1 MAYNY
6 EYPYTDPNRYNAD
19 WLLNK
24 MKELEG
30 RLDGI
35 LEDALKLT
43 KEYVD
48 TRLSKYQAQ
57 IAQIRKEIEA
67 VSSRTDELSD
77 EIVRQVLRLEG
88 LISDAER
95 QAENLFII
103 ANNRTDLQIE
113 RNNEYIFREIEDNIL
128 ANITVINYFTGEH
141 VTVQDMFDYL
151 ASLHLENATTYNGL
165 RDKNLTYNELIA
177 KRITYTELVKNGATV
192 LSEKEK

>member
-35 LEDALKLT
+35 VEEALALT
-43 KEYVD
+43 KIYVD
-48 TRLSKYQAQ
+48 NRLETYQSQ
-57 IAQIRKEIEA
+57 IESIRREISA
-67 VSSRTDELSD
+67 VSQRTVTLSAHVAN
-77 EIVRQVLRLEG
+77 EVLRLEAEI
-88 LISDAER
+88 LDAER
-95 QAENLFII
+95 KAESLFII

-128 ANITVINYFTGEH
+128 GNITVINYFTGEH
-141 VTVQDMFDYL
+141 MSVQGMFDYL
-151 ASLHLENATTYNGL
+151 ASLHLQNAINYNGL
-165 RDKNLTYNELIA
+165 RDKNLTYTELIA
-177 KRITYTELVKNGATV
+177 KSITYTELVKNGAT
-192 LSEKEK
+192 LL

>member
-24 MKELEG
+24 MKELES

-48 TRLSKYQAQ
+48 IRLSDYQAQ
-57 IAQIRKEIEA
+57 IAQIRNEIQA
-67 VSSRTDELSD
+67 VSDRTDELSE
-77 EIVRQVLRLEG
+77 EIVQQVVRLDG

-95 QAENLFII
+95 KAESLFII

-128 ANITVINYFTGEH
+128 ANITVINYFTGED

-151 ASLHLENATTYNGL
+151 ASLHLENAITYNGL
-165 RDKNLTYNELIA
+165 RDKNLTYTELIA
-177 KRITYTELVKNGATV
+177 KSITYTELVKNGAT
-192 LSEKEK
+192 LL

>member
-35 LEDALKLT
+35 LEEALKLT

-48 TRLSKYQAQ
+48 TRLSEYQAQ
-57 IAQIRKEIEA
+57 IVQIRKEIQA
-67 VSSRTDELSD
+67 VSDRTYELSA
-77 EIVRQVLRLEG
+77 EMVQQVMRLEG

-95 QAENLFII
+95 EAESLFII

-128 ANITVINYFTGEH
+128 ANITVINYFTGER
-141 VTVQDMFDYL
+141 VTVQNMFDYL
-151 ASLHLENATTYNGL
+151 ASLHLENAITYNGL
-165 RDKNLTYNELIA
+165 RDKNLTYTELKA
-177 KRITYTELVKNGATV
+177 KSITYTELVKNGAIV
-192 LSEKEK
+192 L

>member
-35 LEDALKLT
+35 LEEALKLT

-48 TRLSKYQAQ
+48 TRLSEYQAQ
-57 IAQIRKEIEA
+57 IAQIRNEIQA
-67 VSSRTDELSD
+67 VSDRTDAISE
-77 EIVRQVLRLEG
+77 EIVRQVVRLEG

-95 QAENLFII
+95 EAESLFII

-141 VTVQDMFDYL
+141 TTVQDMFDYL
-151 ASLHLENATTYNGL
+151 ASLHLQNAITYNGL
-165 RDKNLTYNELIA
+165 RDKNLTYTELIA
-177 KRITYTELVKNGATV
+177 KSITYTELVKNGATV
-192 LSEKEK
+192 L

>member
-35 LEDALKLT
+35 LAEALKLT

-48 TRLSKYQAQ
+48 TRLSEYQAQ
-57 IAQIRKEIEA
+57 IVQIRKEIQA
-67 VSSRTDELSD
+67 VSDRTDELSA
-77 EIVRQVLRLEG
+77 EMVQQVMRLED

-95 QAENLFII
+95 EAESLFII

-128 ANITVINYFTGEH
+128 ANITVINYFTGER
-141 VTVQDMFDYL
+141 VTVQNMFDYL
-151 ASLHLENATTYNGL
+151 ASLHLENAITYNGL
-165 RDKNLTYNELIA
+165 RDKNLTYTELIA
-177 KRITYTELVKNGATV
+177 KRITYTELVKKGGI
-192 LSEKEK
+192 LL

>member
-19 WLLNK
+19 WLINK
-24 MKELEG
+24 MKELEA

-35 LEDALKLT
+35 LEEALKLT

-48 TRLSKYQAQ
+48 TRLSEYQAQ
-57 IAQIRKEIEA
+57 IAQIRKEIQA
-67 VSSRTDELSD
+67 VSDRTDELSA
-77 EIVRQVLRLEG
+77 EMVQQVMRLEG

-95 QAENLFII
+95 EAESLFII

-113 RNNEYIFREIEDNIL
+113 QNNEYIFREIEDNIL
-128 ANITVINYFTGEH
+128 ANITVINYFTGEKT
-141 VTVQDMFDYL
+141 TVQDMFDYL
-151 ASLHLENATTYNGL
+151 ASLHLENAITYNGL

-177 KRITYTELVKNGATV
+177 KRITYTELVKNGAIV
-192 LSEKEK
+192 L

>member
-1 MAYNY
+1 MAFNY

-35 LEDALKLT
+35 VEEALKLT

-48 TRLSKYQAQ
+48 TRLSEYQEQ
-57 IAQIRKEIEA
+57 IAQIRREIQD
-67 VSSRTDELSD
+67 VSDRTGELSA
-77 EIVRQVLRLEG
+77 EMVRQVMRLEG

-95 QAENLFII
+95 KAESLFII

-128 ANITVINYFTGEH
+128 ANITVINYFTGERT
-141 VTVQDMFDYL
+141 TVQGMFDYL
-151 ASLHLENATTYNGL
+151 ASLHLENAITYNGL
-165 RDKNLTYNELIA
+165 RDKNLTYAELIE
-177 KRITYTELVKNGATV
+177 KDITYTELVKNGATV
-192 LSEKEK
+192 L

>member
-35 LEDALKLT
+35 LEEALKLT

-48 TRLSKYQAQ
+48 TRLSEYQAQ
-57 IAQIRKEIEA
+57 IVQIRNEIKA
-67 VSSRTDELSD
+67 VSDRTDEISD
-77 EIVRQVLRLEG
+77 EMVQQVTRLEG

-95 QAENLFII
+95 KAESLFII
-103 ANNRTDLQIE
+103 SNNRTDLQIE

-141 VTVQDMFDYL
+141 TTVQDMFDYL
-151 ASLHLENATTYNGL
+151 ASLHLENAITYNGL
-165 RDKNLTYNELIA
+165 RDKNLTYAALIA
-177 KRITYTELVKNGATV
+177 KRITYTELVKNGNT
-192 LSEKEK
+192 LL

>member
-35 LEDALKLT
+35 VEETLKLT

-48 TRLSKYQAQ
+48 SRLVNYQTQ
-57 IAQIRKEIEA
+57 IAEIRRDIEILYDKDA
-67 VSSRTDELSD
+67 ELSS
-77 EIVRQVLRLEG
+77 ELILQVMRLEG
-88 LISDAER
+88 MISDAE
-95 QAENLFII
+95 QKAQSLFII

-128 ANITVINYFTGEH
+128 RNITVINYFTGERM
-141 VTVQDMFDYL
+141 TVQDMFNYL
-151 ASLHLENATTYNGL
+151 ASLHLQNAITYDGL
-165 RDKNLTYNELIA
+165 RDKNLIYAELIA
-177 KRITYTELVKNGATV
+177 KSITYTELVKNGAT
-192 LSEKEK
+192 LL

>member
-35 LEDALKLT
+35 VEETLQLT
-43 KEYVD
+43 KAYVD
-48 TRLSKYQAQ
+48 DRLANYQTQ
-57 IAQIRKEIEA
+57 ISEIKREIK
-67 VSSRTDELSD
+67 TLSD
-77 EIVRQVLRLEG
+77 RDEEISSEMIRQVVRLEG

-95 QAENLFII
+95 EAESLFII
-103 ANNRTDLQIE
+103 ANNRTDMQIE

-141 VTVQDMFDYL
+141 VSVQDMFDYL
-151 ASLHLENATTYNGL
+151 ASLHLQNAITYDGL
-165 RDKNLTYNELIA
+165 REKNLTYTELVA
-177 KRITYTELVKNGATV
+177 KSITYTELVKNGGT
-192 LSEKEK
+192 LL

>member
-35 LEDALKLT
+35 LEEALKLT

-48 TRLSKYQAQ
+48 TRLSEYQEQ
-57 IAQIRKEIEA
+57 IVQIRKEIQA
-67 VSSRTDELSD
+67 VSDRTDELSA
-77 EIVRQVLRLEG
+77 EMVQQVTRLEG

-95 QAENLFII
+95 EAETLFII

-151 ASLHLENATTYNGL
+151 ASLHLENAITYNGL
-165 RDKNLTYNELIA
+165 RDKNLTYTELIA
-177 KRITYTELVKNGATV
+177 KHITYTELVKNGAI
-192 LSEKEK
+192 LL

>member
-35 LEDALKLT
+35 VEETLKLT

-48 TRLSKYQAQ
+48 DRLINYQAQ
-57 IAQIRKEIEA
+57 ISEIRRDIETLYDKDA
-67 VSSRTDELSD
+67 ELNT
-77 EIVRQVLRLEG
+77 EMIRQVTRLEG
-88 LISDAER
+88 LISLAER
-95 QAENLFII
+95 KAETLFII

-128 ANITVINYFTGEH
+128 GNITVINYFTGER

-151 ASLHLENATTYNGL
+151 ASLHLQNAITYNGL
-165 RDKNLTYNELIA
+165 RDKNLTYTELVA
-177 KRITYTELVKNGATV
+177 KSITYTELVKNGDT
-192 LSEKEK
+192 LL

>member
-30 RLDGI
+30 RIDGI
-35 LEDALKLT
+35 LEEALKLT

-48 TRLSKYQAQ
+48 TRLSEYQAQ
-57 IAQIRKEIEA
+57 IAQIRKEIQA
-67 VSSRTDELSD
+67 VSDRTDEISE
-77 EIVRQVLRLEG
+77 EIVQQVVRLEG

-95 QAENLFII
+95 KAESLFII
-103 ANNRTDLQIE
+103 SNNRTDLQIE

-128 ANITVINYFTGEH
+128 SNITVINYFTGEH
-141 VTVQDMFDYL
+141 TTVQDMFDYL
-151 ASLHLENATTYNGL
+151 ASLHLENSITYNGL
-165 RDKNLTYNELIA
+165 RDKNLTYAELIA
-177 KRITYTELVKNGATV
+177 KRITYTELVKNGNTI
-192 LSEKEK
+192 L

>member
-30 RLDGI
+30 RLGGI
-35 LEDALKLT
+35 LEEALKLT

-48 TRLSKYQAQ
+48 TRLSEYQAQ
-57 IAQIRKEIEA
+57 IAQIRKEIQA
-67 VSSRTDELSD
+67 VSDRTDELSE
-77 EIVRQVLRLEG
+77 EIVKQVLRLEG

-95 QAENLFII
+95 QAESLFII

-151 ASLHLENATTYNGL
+151 ASLHLENAITYNEL
-165 RDKNLTYNELIA
+165 RDKNLTYTELIA
-177 KRITYTELVKNGATV
+177 KRITYTELVKKGGI
-192 LSEKEK
+192 LL

>member
-30 RLDGI
+30 QLDGI
-35 LEDALKLT
+35 LEEALKLT

-48 TRLSKYQAQ
+48 TRLSEYQAQ
-57 IAQIRKEIEA
+57 IVQIRKEIQA
-67 VSSRTDELSD
+67 VSDRTDELSE
-77 EIVRQVLRLEG
+77 EIVQQVVRLEG

-95 QAENLFII
+95 EAESLFII
-103 ANNRTDLQIE
+103 ANNRTDLQIQ

-128 ANITVINYFTGEH
+128 ANITVINYFTGEK
-141 VTVQDMFDYL
+141 VTVQEMFDYL
-151 ASLHLENATTYNGL
+151 ASLHLENSITYNGL
-165 RDKNLTYNELIA
+165 RDKNLTYNAFIE
-177 KRITYTELVKNGATV
+177 KNITYTELVKNGAVV
-192 LSEKEK
+192 L

>member
-19 WLLNK
+19 WLINK

-30 RLDGI
+30 RMDGI
-35 LEDALKLT
+35 LDEALKLT

-48 TRLSKYQAQ
+48 DRIAVFQTQISEIRLEMK
-57 IAQIRKEIEA
+57 
-67 VSSRTDELSD
+67 TLSD
-77 EIVRQVLRLEG
+77 RDEEISAEMVRQVLRLEG

-95 QAENLFII
+95 KAESLFII

-128 ANITVINYFTGEH
+128 SNITVINYFTGAK

-151 ASLHLENATTYNGL
+151 ASLHLENAITYNGL
-165 RDKNLTYNELIA
+165 RDKNLTYAGLIE
-177 KRITYTELVKNGATV
+177 KRITYTELVKNGAT
-192 LSEKEK
+192 LL

>member
-30 RLDGI
+30 RIDGI
-35 LEDALKLT
+35 LEEALKLT

-48 TRLSKYQAQ
+48 ARLAEYQAQ
-57 IAQIRKEIEA
+57 IAQIRKEIQA
-67 VSSRTDELSD
+67 VYDRTDEIS
-77 EIVRQVLRLEG
+77 EEMVQQVARLEG
-88 LISDAER
+88 LISDAEQ
-95 QAENLFII
+95 QAESLFII
-103 ANNRTDLQIE
+103 ANNRTDMQIE

-141 VTVQDMFDYL
+141 TTVQDMFDYL
-151 ASLHLENATTYNGL
+151 ASLHLQNSITYNGL
-165 RDKNLTYNELIA
+165 RDKNITYAELIA
-177 KRITYTELVKNGATV
+177 KRITYTELVKNGGT
-192 LSEKEK
+192 LL

>member
-24 MKELEG
+24 MKEMEG

-35 LEDALKLT
+35 LEEALKLT

-48 TRLSKYQAQ
+48 TRLSEYQAQ
-57 IAQIRKEIEA
+57 IVQIRNEIQA
-67 VSSRTDELSD
+67 VSDRTDEIS
-77 EIVRQVLRLEG
+77 EEMVQQVVRLEG

-95 QAENLFII
+95 KAESLFII
-103 ANNRTDLQIE
+103 SNNRTDLQIE

-128 ANITVINYFTGEH
+128 ANITVINYFTGEN

-151 ASLHLENATTYNGL
+151 ASFHLENAITYNGL
-165 RDKNLTYNELIA
+165 RDKNLTYTELIA
-177 KRITYTELVKNGATV
+177 KRITYKELVKNGNT
-192 LSEKEK
+192 LL

>member
-48 TRLSKYQAQ
+48 DRLSNYQTQ
-57 IAQIRKEIEA
+57 ISEIQKEIK
-67 VSSRTDELSD
+67 TLSD
-77 EIVRQVLRLEG
+77 KDEEISSEMIRQVVRLEG

-95 QAENLFII
+95 EAESLFII

-113 RNNEYIFREIEDNIL
+113 RNNEYIFSEIEDNIL
-128 ANITVINYFTGEH
+128 GNITVINYFTGEH
-141 VTVQDMFDYL
+141 MTVQDMFDYL
-151 ASLHLENATTYNGL
+151 ASLHLQNAITYDGL
-165 RDKNLTYNELIA
+165 REKNLTYAELIA
-177 KRITYTELVKNGATV
+177 KSITYTELVKNGNT
-192 LSEKEK
+192 LL

>member
-35 LEDALKLT
+35 LDEALKLT

-48 TRLSKYQAQ
+48 TRLSEYQAQ
-57 IAQIRKEIEA
+57 IAQIRNEIEA
-67 VSSRTDELSD
+67 VSDRTDELSE

-151 ASLHLENATTYNGL
+151 ASLHLENAITYNGL
-165 RDKNLTYNELIA
+165 RDKNLTYTELIA
-177 KRITYTELVKNGATV
+177 KRITYTELVKKGGI
-192 LSEKEK
+192 LL